1 MKAGKKLTNL
11 LLALCVTVSTFGI
24 NGVRVNAANYW
35 PEGPETTSPCVI
47 VLEEETGTV
56 LYEKNADEQHY
67 PASITKIMTAL
78 LAIENSS
85 MDEEVTFSEDA
96 VYKTDGSS
104 IWRDIGEKMTME
116 ECLYALMLNS
126 DNDAAVMIAEQVG
139 GSVEGFAEK
148 MNLKARELGCDDT
161 YFITPN
167 GLDAENKNGIHSTTA
182 KDLARILRY
191 CIMESPKKAEFLAIT
206 QMPAY
211 TFWNYS
217 KTQIY
222 QCTNHNAFLGMMDG
236 ALTGKTGFTGNAGYC
251 YVGALQWEG
260 KTLIV
265 SLLACGWPNNRGY
278 KWEDTRK
285 LMTYGLTNYEYRDVF
300 EQKDL
305 GRIAVLN
312 GRQQGTTIDEVATT
326 SLEYGSDVE
335 QMHLSLLLRKDEQIT
350 VHYQLPPQL
359 EAPVRKGQ
367 QIGVAQYFLGKELLQ
382 EYPIYAGEQ
391 VDVRDYYWCLEQIG
405 AAYCA

>member
-1 MKAGKKLTNL
+1 
-11 LLALCVTVSTFGI
+11 
-24 NGVRVNAANYW
+24 
-35 PEGPETTSPCVI
+35 
-47 VLEEETGTV
+47 
-56 LYEKNADEQHY
+56 
-67 PASITKIMTAL
+67 
-78 LAIENSS
+78 
-85 MDEEVTFSEDA
+85 
-96 VYKTDGSS
+96 
-104 IWRDIGEKMTME
+104 
-116 ECLYALMLNS
+116 
-126 DNDAAVMIAEQVG
+126 
-139 GSVEGFAEK
+139 
-148 MNLKARELGCDDT
+148 
-161 YFITPN
+161 
-167 GLDAENKNGIHSTTA
+167 
-182 KDLARILRY
+182 
-191 CIMESPKKAEFLAIT
+191 
-206 QMPAY
+206 
-211 TFWNYS
+211 
-217 KTQIY
+217 
-222 QCTNHNAFLGMMDG
+222 MMDG

-285 LMTYGLTNYEYRDVF
+285 LMIYGLTNYEYRDVF

-367 QIGVAQYFLGKELLQ
+367 QIGVDTVFSWQ
-382 EYPIYAGEQ
+382 
-391 VDVRDYYWCLEQIG
+391 G
-405 AAYCA
+405 AAAGISDICR

>member
-1 MKAGKKLTNL
+1 MDDL
-11 LLALCVTVSTFGI
+11 VTVSAY
-24 NGVRVNAANYW
+24 AASQ
-35 PEGPETTSPCVI
+35 PKVHMGAKA
-47 VLEEETGTV
+47 G
-56 LYEKNADEQHY
+56 EQFY
-67 PASITKIMTAL
+67 L
-78 LAIENSS
+78 QDL
-85 MDEEVTFSEDA
+85 
-96 VYKTDGSS
+96 
-104 IWRDIGEKMTME
+104 
-116 ECLYALMLNS
+116 LYALMLNS

-139 GSVEGFAEK
+139 GSVERFAEK
-148 MNLKARELGCDDT
+148 MNLKARELGCENT

-167 GLDAENKNGIHSTTA
+167 GLDAENENGIHSTTA
-182 KDLARILRY
+182 EELAQILRY
-191 CIMESPKKAEFLAIT
+191 CIMESPRKEEFLAIT
-206 QMPAY
+206 RMPSY

-217 KTQIY
+217 KTQVY

-251 YVGALQWEG
+251 YVGALEWEG

-300 EQKDL
+300 EDREL
-305 GRIAVLN
+305 GQLMVLN
-312 GRQQGTTIDEVATT
+312 GQKKGIMIDEVATT
-326 SLEYGSDVE
+326 SLEYGTDTD
-335 QMHLSLLLRKDEQIT
+335 QIHLKMLLRKDEQVT
-350 VHYQLPPQL
+350 VRYELPSQL

-367 QIGVAQYFLGKELLQ
+367 QVGVVQYFLGEKLLR

-391 VDVRDYYWCLEQIG
+391 VDVRDYYWCLEQVG

>member
-1 MKAGKKLTNL
+1 MGKIKLGL
-11 LLALCVTVSTFGI
+11 LLLLMTLVGT
-24 NGVRVNAANYW
+24 
-35 PEGPETTSPCVI
+35 PM
-47 VLEEETGTV
+47 TGYGMQLSESELYARSACLMDADSGRV
-56 LYEKNADEQHY
+56 LYSKNSEQKL
-67 PASITKIMTAL
+67 PMASTTKIMTCILAL
-78 LAIENSS
+78 EDGR
-85 MDEEVTFSEDA
+85 MDDLVTVSA
-96 VYKTDGSS
+96 YAASQPKVHMGAKT
-104 IWRDIGEKMTME
+104 GEQFYLQDL
-116 ECLYALMLNS
+116 LYALMLNS

-251 YVGALQWEG
+251 FVGALKNEN
-260 KTLIV
+260 KKLISCV
-265 SLLACGWPNNRGY
+265 LACGWPPNKGY
-278 KWEDTRK
+278 KWNDTLSLMKYGENYNRIDGSIIMGWLREYNKERCAVADNQSWNTHKAK
-285 LMTYGLTNYEYRDVF
+285 LSGETSFTSGLSYEEYRNELKLRV
-300 EQKDL
+300 EQGDEEAAKAL
-305 GRIAVLN
+305 SLSNEIISYLN
-312 GRQQGTTIDEVATT
+312 KR
-326 SLEYGSDVE
+326 EYGKQEAEGDN
-335 QMHLSLLLRKDEQIT
+335 LLE
-350 VHYQLPPQL
+350 H
-359 EAPVRKGQ
+359 
-367 QIGVAQYFLGKELLQ
+367 
-382 EYPIYAGEQ
+382 
-391 VDVRDYYWCLEQIG
+391 
-405 AAYCA
+405 

>member
-1 MKAGKKLTNL
+1 MGKIKLGL
-11 LLALCVTVSTFGI
+11 LLLLMTLVGT
-24 NGVRVNAANYW
+24 
-35 PEGPETTSPCVI
+35 PM
-47 VLEEETGTV
+47 TGYGMQLSESELYARSACLMDADSGRV
-56 LYEKNADEQHY
+56 LYSKNSEQKL
-67 PASITKIMTAL
+67 PMASTTKIMTCILAL
-78 LAIENSS
+78 EDGR
-85 MDEEVTFSEDA
+85 MDDLVTVSA
-96 VYKTDGSS
+96 YAASQPKVHMGAKT
-104 IWRDIGEKMTME
+104 GEQFYLQDL
-116 ECLYALMLNS
+116 LYALMLNS

-236 ALTGKTGFTGNAGYC
+236 ALT
-251 YVGALQWEG
+251 G

>member
-1 MKAGKKLTNL
+1 MGKIKLGLLLL
-11 LLALCVTVSTFGI
+11 LLALVGT
-24 NGVRVNAANYW
+24 
-35 PEGPETTSPCVI
+35 PM
-47 VLEEETGTV
+47 TGYGMQLSESELYARSACLMDADSGRV
-56 LYEKNADEQHY
+56 LYSKNSEQKL
-67 PASITKIMTAL
+67 PMASTTKIMTCILAL
-78 LAIENSS
+78 EDGR
-85 MDEEVTFSEDA
+85 MDDLVTVSA
-96 VYKTDGSS
+96 YAASQPKVHMGAKT
-104 IWRDIGEKMTME
+104 GEQFYLQDL
-116 ECLYALMLNS
+116 LYALMLNS

-191 CIMESPKKAEFLAIT
+191 CIMESTKKAEFLAIT

>member
-1 MKAGKKLTNL
+1 M
-11 LLALCVTVSTFGI
+11 
-24 NGVRVNAANYW
+24 
-35 PEGPETTSPCVI
+35 
-47 VLEEETGTV
+47 
-56 LYEKNADEQHY
+56 
-67 PASITKIMTAL
+67 
-78 LAIENSS
+78 
-85 MDEEVTFSEDA
+85 
-96 VYKTDGSS
+96 
-104 IWRDIGEKMTME
+104 
-116 ECLYALMLNS
+116 
-126 DNDAAVMIAEQVG
+126 
-139 GSVEGFAEK
+139 
-148 MNLKARELGCDDT
+148 
-161 YFITPN
+161 
-167 GLDAENKNGIHSTTA
+167 
-182 KDLARILRY
+182 
-191 CIMESPKKAEFLAIT
+191 
-206 QMPAY
+206 
-211 TFWNYS
+211 
-217 KTQIY
+217 
-222 QCTNHNAFLGMMDG
+222 
-236 ALTGKTGFTGNAGYC
+236 
-251 YVGALQWEG
+251 GALQWEG

-391 VDVRDYYWCLEQIG
+391 VDVRDYYWCLEQILSLIHI
-405 AAYCA
+405 

>member
-1 MKAGKKLTNL
+1 MQTPDVFCFLKT
-11 LLALCVTVSTFGI
+11 
-24 NGVRVNAANYW
+24 
-35 PEGPETTSPCVI
+35 
-47 VLEEETGTV
+47 
-56 LYEKNADEQHY
+56 
-67 PASITKIMTAL
+67 TKIMTCILAL
-78 LAIENSS
+78 EDGR
-85 MDEEVTFSEDA
+85 MDDLVTVSA
-96 VYKTDGSS
+96 YAASQPKVHMGAKA
-104 IWRDIGEKMTME
+104 GEQFYLQDL
-116 ECLYALMLNS
+116 LYALMLNS

-139 GSVEGFAEK
+139 GSVEGFTEK
-148 MNLKARELGCDDT
+148 MNLKAREIGCEDT

-167 GLDAENKNGIHSTTA
+167 GLDAENENGIHSTTA
-182 KDLARILRY
+182 EDLARILRY
-191 CIMESPKKAEFLAIT
+191 CIMESPKKEDFLAIT
-206 QMPAY
+206 RMPSY

-217 KTQIY
+217 KTQVY

-285 LMTYGLTNYEYRDVF
+285 LMTYGLTNYEYREVF
-300 EQKDL
+300 EKKEL
-305 GRIAVLN
+305 GRLAVVN
-312 GRQQGTTIDEVATT
+312 GQKKGTAIDDVATT
-326 SLEYGSDVE
+326 RLEYGADME

-350 VHYQLPPQL
+350 VRYQLPAQL

-367 QIGVAQYFLGKELLQ
+367 QVGVVQYFLGEKLLQ
-382 EYPIYAGEQ
+382 EYPVYAGER
-391 VDVRDYYWCLEQIG
+391 VDVRDYYWCLEQVG

>member
-1 MKAGKKLTNL
+1 MGKIKLGL
-11 LLALCVTVSTFGI
+11 LLLLMTLVGT
-24 NGVRVNAANYW
+24 
-35 PEGPETTSPCVI
+35 PM
-47 VLEEETGTV
+47 TGYGMQLSESELYARSACLMDADSGRV
-56 LYEKNADEQHY
+56 LYSKNSEQKL
-67 PASITKIMTAL
+67 PMASTTKIMTCILAL
-78 LAIENSS
+78 EDGR
-85 MDEEVTFSEDA
+85 MDDLVTVSA
-96 VYKTDGSS
+96 YAASQPKVHMGAKT
-104 IWRDIGEKMTME
+104 GEQFYLQDL
-116 ECLYALMLNS
+116 LYALMLNS

-285 LMTYGLTNYEYRDVF
+285 LMIYGLTNYEYRDVF

-335 QMHLSLLLRKDEQIT
+335 VNT
-350 VHYQLPPQL
+350 
-359 EAPVRKGQ
+359 PVINLFNNNKN
-367 QIGVAQYFLGKELLQ
+367 AS
-382 EYPIYAGEQ
+382 
-391 VDVRDYYWCLEQIG
+391 
-405 AAYCA
+405 

>member
-1 MKAGKKLTNL
+1 M
-11 LLALCVTVSTFGI
+11 
-24 NGVRVNAANYW
+24 
-35 PEGPETTSPCVI
+35 
-47 VLEEETGTV
+47 
-56 LYEKNADEQHY
+56 
-67 PASITKIMTAL
+67 
-78 LAIENSS
+78 
-85 MDEEVTFSEDA
+85 
-96 VYKTDGSS
+96 
-104 IWRDIGEKMTME
+104 
-116 ECLYALMLNS
+116 YALMLNS

-300 EQKDL
+300 EQKEL

-350 VHYQLPPQL
+350 VHYQLPRQL

>member
-1 MKAGKKLTNL
+1 
-11 LLALCVTVSTFGI
+11 
-24 NGVRVNAANYW
+24 
-35 PEGPETTSPCVI
+35 
-47 VLEEETGTV
+47 
-56 LYEKNADEQHY
+56 
-67 PASITKIMTAL
+67 
-78 LAIENSS
+78 
-85 MDEEVTFSEDA
+85 
-96 VYKTDGSS
+96 
-104 IWRDIGEKMTME
+104 
-116 ECLYALMLNS
+116 
-126 DNDAAVMIAEQVG
+126 
-139 GSVEGFAEK
+139 
-148 MNLKARELGCDDT
+148 
-161 YFITPN
+161 
-167 GLDAENKNGIHSTTA
+167 
-182 KDLARILRY
+182 
-191 CIMESPKKAEFLAIT
+191 
-206 QMPAY
+206 
-211 TFWNYS
+211 
-217 KTQIY
+217 
-222 QCTNHNAFLGMMDG
+222 MMDG

-335 QMHLSLLLRKDEQIT
+335 QMHLSLLLRKMNRSQFTINCRHSWKLRSERDNR
-350 VHYQLPPQL
+350 L
-359 EAPVRKGQ
+359 EWL
-367 QIGVAQYFLGKELLQ
+367 QYFLGKELLQ

>member
-1 MKAGKKLTNL
+1 MDADSGRVLYSKNSEQKLPMASTTKVMTCI
-11 LLALCVTVSTFGI
+11 LALEDGRMDDLVTVSAY
-24 NGVRVNAANYW
+24 AASQ
-35 PEGPETTSPCVI
+35 PKVHMGAKA
-47 VLEEETGTV
+47 G
-56 LYEKNADEQHY
+56 EQFY
-67 PASITKIMTAL
+67 L
-78 LAIENSS
+78 QDL
-85 MDEEVTFSEDA
+85 
-96 VYKTDGSS
+96 
-104 IWRDIGEKMTME
+104 
-116 ECLYALMLNS
+116 LYALMLNS

-139 GSVEGFAEK
+139 GSVEGFTEK
-148 MNLKARELGCDDT
+148 MNLKAREIGCEDT

-167 GLDAENKNGIHSTTA
+167 GLDAENENGIHSTTA
-182 KDLARILRY
+182 EDLARILRY
-191 CIMESPKKAEFLAIT
+191 CIMESPKKEDFLAIT
-206 QMPAY
+206 RMPSY

-217 KTQIY
+217 KTQVY

-285 LMTYGLTNYEYRDVF
+285 LMTYGLTNYEYREVF
-300 EQKDL
+300 EKKEL
-305 GRIAVLN
+305 GRLAVVN
-312 GRQQGTTIDEVATT
+312 GQKKGTAIDDVATT
-326 SLEYGSDVE
+326 RLEYGADME

-350 VHYQLPPQL
+350 VRYQLPAQL

-367 QIGVAQYFLGKELLQ
+367 QVGVVQYFLGEKLLQ
-382 EYPIYAGEQ
+382 EYPVYAGER
-391 VDVRDYYWCLEQIG
+391 VDVRDYYWCLEQVG